1 MSTQIIGENLM
12 KTKILSVILSAII
25 LLTSAAILVG
35 CGDEK
40 ESVAK
45 IATSD
50 GAATKIETV
59 TEVAT
64 DEQGSTQIVEETR
77 VIEETTT
84 TNSKSES
91 SESSETKSNDSSASK
106 NNTNSANVKGNSN
119 SSNTNKN
126 TNKATNNTNSNKSS
140 AKVTGG
146 STKSSTKPAKSSKP
160 KSVAVTSVSL
170 SKSSLSVTVGKSS
183 SFTVKINPSNAT
195 NRDYTASTNNGHATV
210 NCSGSTVT
218 VRGISK
224 GSCVVTVKS
233 SNGKTAKCSVTVK
246 AKASSTPAKV
256 TDDTVLSLSELHTDK
271 SMKKI
276 CDKINAAFKGK
287 GMKYDSSRNINNSG
301 WHFHEAQGDWKSQ
314 SINSYATDTIEYF
327 DLELW
332 GHALGEQVYDDG
344 ETSYTYY
351 LDYKDYD
358 FRCYYEK
365 QSDGNYNIY
374 FCYSWNG

>member
-12 KTKILSVILSAII
+12 KTKILSAILSAII

-35 CGDEK
+35 CGDKK

-50 GAATKIETV
+50 EAATKIETV
-59 TEVAT
+59 TEIAT

-77 VIEETTT
+77 VIEEITA
-84 TNSKSES
+84 TNSKSEN
-91 SESSETKSNDSSASK
+91 SETKSNDSSASK

-119 SSNTNKN
+119 SSSANKTNS
-126 TNKATNNTNSNKSS
+126 NTNSNKSS

-146 STKSSTKPAKSSKP
+146 STKSSTKPVKSSMP

-170 SKSSLSVTVGKSS
+170 SKSSLSVTVGKSA
-183 SFTVKINPSNAT
+183 SFTVKVNPNNASNK
-195 NRDYTASTNNGHATV
+195 DYVASTNNGHATV
-210 NCSGSTVT
+210 SCSGSTVT
-218 VRGISK
+218 VKGISK
-224 GSCVVTVKS
+224 GNCTVTVKS

-246 AKASSTPAKV
+246 AKASSKPAKV

-276 CDKINAAFKGK
+276 CDKINAYFINK
-287 GMKYDSSRNINNSG
+287 GMHRDASWNKNNSG
-301 WHFHEAQGDWKSQ
+301 WFFHEAQGDWKSQ
-314 SINSYATDTIEYF
+314 SINSYATDTIEFF
-327 DLELW
+327 DGELW
-332 GHALGEQVYDDG
+332 GCVLGEQLYDDG

-351 LDYKDYD
+351 VNYSDCT
-358 FRCYYEK
+358 FNCYYEK

-374 FCYSWNG
+374 FCR

>member
-25 LLTSAAILVG
+25 LSTSAAILVG

-77 VIEETTT
+77 VIEETTA
-84 TNSKSES
+84 TNSKSEN
-91 SESSETKSNDSSASK
+91 SESSETKSNDNSSASK
-106 NNTNSANVKGNSN
+106 NNTNSANVKSNSN
-119 SSNTNKN
+119 SSSANK
-126 TNKATNNTNSNKSS
+126 TTNNTNSNKSS

-170 SKSSLSVTVGKSS
+170 SKSSLSVTVGKSA
-183 SFTVKINPSNAT
+183 SFTVKVNPNNASNK
-195 NRDYTASTNNGHATV
+195 DYVASTNNGNATV
-210 NCSGSTVT
+210 SCSGSTVT
-218 VRGISK
+218 VKGISK

-246 AKASSTPAKV
+246 AKAAKKPAKV

-276 CDKINAAFKGK
+276 CDKINAAFKAK
-287 GMKYDSSRNINNSG
+287 GMTYDSSRNINNSG

-314 SINSYATDTIEYF
+314 SINSYATDMIEYF
-327 DLELW
+327 DVLLW

-344 ETSYTYY
+344 ETSFTYY
-351 LDYKDYD
+351 NDYKGFV

-374 FCYSWNG
+374 FCYG

>member
-1 MSTQIIGENLM
+1 M

-77 VIEETTT
+77 VIEETTA

-126 TNKATNNTNSNKSS
+126 TNKTNNNTNSNKSS

-170 SKSSLSVTVGKSS
+170 SKSSLGVTVGKSA
-183 SFTVKINPSNAT
+183 SFTVKVNPNNASNK
-195 NRDYTASTNNGHATV
+195 DYVASTNNGHATV
-210 NCSGSTVT
+210 KCSGSTVT
-218 VRGISK
+218 VKGISK

-246 AKASSTPAKV
+246 AKAAKKPAKV

-276 CDKINAAFKGK
+276 CDKINAYFINK
-287 GMKYDSSRNINNSG
+287 GMHRDASWNKNNSG
-301 WHFHEAQGDWKSQ
+301 WYFHEAQGDWKSQ
-314 SINSYATDTIEYF
+314 SINSYATDMIEYF
-327 DLELW
+327 DGHLW
-332 GHALGEQVYDDG
+332 STILGEQVYDDG
-344 ETSYTYY
+344 EISYTEYVNY
-351 LDYKDYD
+351 SDCT
-358 FRCYYEK
+358 FNCYYEK
-365 QSDGNYNIY
+365 QNDGSYNIY
-374 FCYSWNG
+374 FCV

>member
-1 MSTQIIGENLM
+1 M
-12 KTKILSVILSAII
+12 KTKILSAILSAII

-77 VIEETTT
+77 VIEETTA
-84 TNSKSES
+84 TNSK

-106 NNTNSANVKGNSN
+106 NNTNSANVKSNSN
-119 SSNTNKN
+119 SSSANKN
-126 TNKATNNTNSNKSS
+126 TNKTNNTNSNKSS

-146 STKSSTKPAKSSKP
+146 STKP

-170 SKSSLSVTVGKSS
+170 SKSSLSVTVGKSA
-183 SFTVKINPSNAT
+183 SFTVKVNPNNASNK
-195 NRDYTASTNNGHATV
+195 DYVASTNNGNAKV
-210 NCSGSTVT
+210 SCSGSTVT
-218 VRGISK
+218 VKGISK

-246 AKASSTPAKV
+246 AKASSKPAKV
-256 TDDTVLSLSELHTDK
+256 TDDTVLSVSELHTDK

-276 CDKINAAFKGK
+276 CDKINAAFKAK
-287 GMKYDSSRNINNSG
+287 GMTYDSSCNTNNSG
-301 WHFHEAQGDWKSQ
+301 WFFHEAQGDWKSQ
-314 SINSYATDTIEYF
+314 SINSYATDMIKYF
-327 DLELW
+327 DLLLW
-332 GHALGEQVYDDG
+332 GRCLGEQVYDDG

-351 LDYKDYD
+351 DDYKDYA

-365 QSDGNYNIY
+365 QSDGSYNIY
-374 FCYSWNG
+374 FCYG

>member
-1 MSTQIIGENLM
+1 M

-77 VIEETTT
+77 VIEETTA

-119 SSNTNKN
+119 SSNTNK
-126 TNKATNNTNSNKSS
+126 TTNNTNSNKSS

-170 SKSSLSVTVGKSS
+170 SKSSLGVTVGKSA
-183 SFTVKINPSNAT
+183 SFTVKVNPNNASNK
-195 NRDYTASTNNGHATV
+195 DYVASTNNGHATV
-210 NCSGSTVT
+210 SCSGSTVT
-218 VRGISK
+218 VKGISK

-276 CDKINAAFKGK
+276 CDKINAYFINK
-287 GMKYDSSRNINNSG
+287 GMIYVEDATKDNSG
-301 WHFHEAQGDWKSQ
+301 WYFHEAQGDWKSQ
-314 SINSYATDTIEYF
+314 SINSYATDMIEYF
-327 DLELW
+327 DGYLW
-332 GHALGEQVYDDG
+332 ATVLGEQVYDDG

-351 LDYKDYD
+351 VDYKDHG

-374 FCYSWNG
+374 FCH

>member
-1 MSTQIIGENLM
+1 M
-12 KTKILSVILSAII
+12 KTKLLSAILSAII

-35 CGDEK
+35 CGDKK

-50 GAATKIETV
+50 EAATKIETV

-77 VIEETTT
+77 VIEETTA

-106 NNTNSANVKGNSN
+106 NNTNSANVKSNSN
-119 SSNTNKN
+119 SNSANK
-126 TNKATNNTNSNKSS
+126 TTTNNTNSNKSS

-160 KSVAVTSVSL
+160 KSVAVTSVNL
-170 SKSSLSVTVGKSS
+170 SKSSLSVTVGKSA
-183 SFTVKINPSNAT
+183 SFTVKVNPNNASNK
-195 NRDYTASTNNGHATV
+195 DYVASTNNGHATV
-210 NCSGSTVT
+210 KCSGSTVT
-218 VRGISK
+218 VKGISK
-224 GSCVVTVKS
+224 GSCTVTVKS

-246 AKASSTPAKV
+246 AKASSTPTKV

-276 CDKINAAFKGK
+276 CDKVNAYFINK
-287 GMKYDSSRNINNSG
+287 GMHRDASWNKNNSG
-301 WHFHEAQGDWKSQ
+301 WYFHEAQGDWKSQ
-314 SINSYATDTIEYF
+314 SINSYANEMIEYF
-327 DLELW
+327 DGHLW
-332 GHALGEQVYDDG
+332 ATVLGEQVYDDG
-344 ETSYTYY
+344 EISYTEYVNY
-351 LDYKDYD
+351 SDGT
-358 FRCYYEK
+358 FNCYYEK
-365 QSDGNYNIY
+365 QSDGSYNIY
-374 FCYSWNG
+374 FCV